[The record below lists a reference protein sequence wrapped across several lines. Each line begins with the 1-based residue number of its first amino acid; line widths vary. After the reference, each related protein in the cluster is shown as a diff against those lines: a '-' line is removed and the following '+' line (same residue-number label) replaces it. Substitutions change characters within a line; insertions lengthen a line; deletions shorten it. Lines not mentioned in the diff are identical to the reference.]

1 MPTLVTGF
9 FPFDGRNVN
18 SSWVAASSLRNV
30 ATLRI
35 PVVWGKPLELLQAAI
50 TEFEPSIIISLG
62 EGKEEYFHI
71 ETVARN
77 KRNLRQDND
86 GQLPSAAIITGAPD
100 SLHATI
106 DSAALHRA
114 LKAEQIPVRISNDA
128 GGFLCEETL
137 YVLEMM
143 KLQRPVV
150 ETVVFVHLPPF
161 GTELVYQGKPCTC
174 EAVILSD
181 FANRLLASVEEL
193 HIFSS
198 SPLRSALKTMDNDC
212 KIVSK

>member
-1 MPTLVTGF
+1 MASYIMPTLVTGF
-9 FPFDGRNVN
+9 SPFDGRNVN
-18 SSWVAASSLRNV
+18 SSWVAASSLRDV

-50 TEFEPSIIISLG
+50 AEFEPNIIISMG

-77 KRNLRQDND
+77 KRNPRQDNN
-86 GQLPSAAIITGAPD
+86 GQLPSTPIITGAPD
-100 SLHATI
+100 TLQATI
-106 DSAALHRA
+106 DSTALHHA

-128 GGFLCEETL
+128 GGFLCDETL

-161 GTELVYQGKPCTC
+161 GTRLVYKGEQCTC
-174 EAVILSD
+174 DPAILSD
-181 FANRLLASVEEL
+181 FANCLLASVEEL
-193 HIFSS
+193 HSKKGVFS
-198 SPLRSALKTMDNDC
+198 
-212 KIVSK
+212 